1 MKRILL
7 YITLFAT
14 LSLASCNDWLDV
26 KPETQTDEKDMFE
39 SVYESRDRLPSIR
52 NNARCVADTV
62 FAKETILDK
71 YYRLFK

>member
-1 MKRILL
+1 MKRL
-7 YITLFAT
+7 YIITVLVAL
-14 LSLASCNDWLDV
+14 LSVSCNDWLDV